1 MATTKEKKSKKDK
14 SKKLRKKSFDAAIEK
29 ATGKKPKKIKLPKLK
44 KPDPEYRGIRFCSK
58 KFQAAVDA
66 VIAIIATLAGTGP
79 TTQITLVGTQ
89 FTAKSKKSKPRTGF
103 YLAELSFFTPNE
115 RGGGGGGSYMR
126 SEPGHIGL
134 LARIED
140 YLTEF
145 FTKPDKYGQGEDEVI
160 DYKQEAEDR
169 LRWEWQQPSGHELTS
184 ISLRLRDL
192 AAHYPTLTLK
202 DALAAALHPQY
213 GKSIHD
219 TLVEEIGTVPKENQD
234 RILVRFHDDNGM
246 PYKDPPKDHKKD
258 VSREEAARLVN
269 ENIIDAEV
277 HSDDHN
283 VKVQFDAVDWF
294 RHAQELDLL
303 KLNAANWGGDYVAD
317 AVAEHFNR
325 DGYEVK
331 KLFDYLAIIKDDPA
345 KKDMNGFEC
354 HVNGEHAM
362 WWLRDHRKDVYDKIM
377 AGETGP
383 DVITDKT
390 VAFDIPVKFSGTV
403 HVIMPKDVPV
413 GQQRPLAERLALSRV
428 VATVDAPDTPD
439 EDACD
444 EYQEAFNLTAEVAG
458 QHWDR
463 SEVPG
468 VGGTWRLN
476 N

>member
-1 MATTKEKKSKKDK
+1 MAATKEKKSKKDK

-89 FTAKSKKSKPRTGF
+89 FTAKGKKSKSRTGF

-115 RGGGGGGSYMR
+115 RGGGGGCSYMR

-145 FTKPDKYGQGEDEVI
+145 FTKPDKYGKNEDEVI

-169 LRWEWQQPSGHELTS
+169 LRWEWRQPSGHELAS

-202 DALAAALHPQY
+202 DALAASLHPQY

-219 TLVEEIGTVPKENQD
+219 TLVEEIGTVPKEDQD

-258 VSREEAARLVN
+258 MSREEAARLVN

-294 RHAQELDLL
+294 RHAQEPDLL
-303 KLNAANWGGDYVAD
+303 KLHATGWGGDYAAD

-331 KLFDYLAIIKDDPA
+331 KLFDYLAIIKDDPS
-345 KKDMNGFEC
+345 KKDVNGFEC

-362 WWLRDHRKDVYDKIM
+362 WWLREHRKDMYDKLK
-377 AGETGP
+377 AAEDGP
-383 DVITDKT
+383 IETDKDT
-390 VAFDIPVKFSGTV
+390 ITFNIPVKFEGTV
-403 HVIMPKDVPV
+403 RVNVPSSVPV
-413 GQQRPLAERLALSRV
+413 GQQRPLAEKYALARV
-428 VATVDAPDTPD
+428 LATTDNPDAPE

-444 EYQEAFNLTAEVAG
+444 EYRDSFNLSDDAAG
-458 QHWDR
+458 QQWDA
-463 SEVPG
+463 SSTDG
-468 VGGTWRLN
+468 VSGSWKLGL
-476 N
+476 